1 MLPLGGENRWYVEQ
15 PKRLS
20 HRKFKVDVA
29 RDRGQIWRVSGK
41 DEYVPPSDLAD
52 YIMRLFL
59 DLLDRANRGKL
70 RGHALDS
77 AVARADAVDAVYSL
91 HRDIQG
97 WSIRT

>member
-41 DEYVPPSDLAD
+41 DEY
-52 YIMRLFL
+52 IMRLFL
-59 DLLDRANRGKL
+59 DLLDRANRGKIE
-70 RGHALDS
+70 RP
-77 AVARADAVDAVYSL
+77 
-91 HRDIQG
+91 
-97 WSIRT
+97 RT

>member
-29 RDRGQIWRVSGK
+29 RDRGQIRRVSGK
-41 DEYVPPSDLAD
+41 DEYLLPSDLAD

-59 DLLDRANRGKL
+59 DYWTELIVGKL

-77 AVARADAVDAVYSL
+77 AVARADAVDAVHSL